1 MKARKQAMIWAAVSG
16 LTLVLALNGCSPV
29 ISKSVSKEAERK
41 LSFAEIREDPDL
53 HLGKVVVLGG
63 TVVAAEARQDE
74 TVLEV
79 QQRRLGGTLEPR
91 DGDGK
96 TGGIFLAVFPGPLD
110 PDEYHKGR
118 RITVG
123 GQIEGKELVTSGQQD
138 EVYPVIRVMDS
149 RLFDSCGDGH
159 YAYTFYRDYSGGMKS
174 PYHKAHH
181 YNYRCR

>member
-1 MKARKQAMIWAAVSG
+1 MKSWLRGVS
-16 LTLVLALNGCSPV
+16 
-29 ISKSVSKEAERK
+29 
-41 LSFAEIREDPDL
+41 FDEIRDNPDQ

-63 TVVAAEARQDE
+63 TIIRTEAKENE
-74 TVLEV
+74 TLMEV
-79 QQRRLGGTLEPR
+79 QQKTLSGTMEPR
-91 DGDGK
+91 DGDDK
-96 TGGIFLAVFPGPLD
+96 TGGSFLVVFPGPLD